1 MKRTISGMI
10 GTGSLAHNR
19 RDFIAENVD
28 PDRVQLNI
36 CYRNENLKEVYKE
49 LFDEAVERYNV
60 GKRKDR
66 QITNYYE
73 KIRQGKQEK
82 LFHEVIFQIG
92 NREDMAVGTEAGDLA
107 VNVLDEYVKDFQK
120 RNPTLRVFSCY
131 LHQDEATPHLH
142 IDFIPYV
149 TGWKGKGM
157 DTRVSLKQAL
167 KSLGFQ
173 GGNKHDTELNQ
184 WINHEKEVLA
194 ETAKQYG
201 IEWEQKGTHEEHLDV
216 YNFKKK
222 ERKKEVQE
230 LEQEKEHLTAEKE
243 ELTAQIAES
252 RADIQNLKDDKEQA
266 IKAKQEAEQKAG
278 SAEKELK
285 SLEDRREQLQ
295 PIMDSVSKEIKEYGT
310 VKMLLPEAG
319 TLERAV
325 TYRDK
330 KIKPL
335 FLQIKN
341 KVAVMAAQVK
351 ELTKEVEGW
360 KRKYQKAGSAEKEL
374 KSLEDRR
381 EQLQPIMDSVSK
393 EIKEYGTVK
402 MLLPEAGT
410 LERAVTYR
418 DKKIKPLFLQI
429 KNKVAVM
436 AAQVKELTKEV
447 EGWKRK
453 YQKVKQKYNAIQREL
468 DDIRKDNQKLS
479 EEKDILQG
487 VSDRYDRVVRVLGIE
502 TVDTAVQQDI
512 QNEKV
517 LEEKRRM
524 EQMPK
529 GNIHERLAWGMK
541 KSEMENQQRK
551 KTKSK
556 NREMER

>member
-1 MKRTISGMI
+1 
-10 GTGSLAHNR
+10 
-19 RDFIAENVD
+19 
-28 PDRVQLNI
+28 
-36 CYRNENLKEVYKE
+36 
-49 LFDEAVERYNV
+49 
-60 GKRKDR
+60 
-66 QITNYYE
+66 
-73 KIRQGKQEK
+73 
-82 LFHEVIFQIG
+82 
-92 NREDMAVGTEAGDLA
+92 MAVGTDEGDLA
-107 VNVLDEYVKDFQK
+107 VKVLNGYVKDFQK

-194 ETAKQYG
+194 EIAKQYG

-222 ERKKEVQE
+222 ERKKEVQK
-230 LEQEKEHLTAEKE
+230 LEQEKESLTVENE

-252 RADIQNLKDDKEQA
+252 RVDIQALKDDKEQA

-278 SAEKELK
+278 NAEKELK
-285 SLEDRREQLQ
+285 SLEERREQLQ
-295 PIMDSVSKEIKEYGT
+295 PIMDNVSKEIKEYGT
-310 VKMLLPEAG
+310 VKTLLPEAG

-335 FLQIKN
+335 FIQLKN
-341 KVAVMAAQVK
+341 KVAAMVAQVK
-351 ELTKEVEGW
+351 ELTKEVENW
-360 KRKYQKAGSAEKEL
+360 KGKYQKL
-374 KSLEDRR
+374 
-381 EQLQPIMDSVSK
+381 
-393 EIKEYGTVK
+393 
-402 MLLPEAGT
+402 
-410 LERAVTYR
+410 
-418 DKKIKPLFLQI
+418 
-429 KNKVAVM
+429 
-436 AAQVKELTKEV
+436 
-447 EGWKRK
+447 
-453 YQKVKQKYNAIQREL
+453 KQKYNAIQSEL
-468 DDIRKDNQKLS
+468 NDMRKNNQELS
-479 EEKDILQG
+479 EEKIILQG

-502 TVDTAVQQDI
+502 TVDVAVQQDI
-512 QNEKV
+512 QNEKA
-517 LEEKRRM
+517 LEEKRWM

-529 GNIHERLAWGMK
+529 GSIHERLAWGMK
-541 KSEMENQQRK
+541 KSEMENQQCK
-551 KTKSK
+551 KTKLK

>member
-1 MKRTISGMI
+1 MTMKRTISGMI

-222 ERKKEVQE
+222 ERKKEVQA
-230 LEQEKEHLTAEKE
+230 LEQEKEYLTAENE
-243 ELTAQIAES
+243 GLTAQIAEA
-252 RADIQNLKDDKEQA
+252 RADIQLLKDDKEQA
-266 IKAKQEAEQKAG
+266 VKDKEEAEKR
-278 SAEKELK
+278 AEKAEKDLC
-285 SLEDRREQLQ
+285 SLEERRERLQ
-295 PIMDSVSKEIKEYGT
+295 PVMDNVSKEIKEYGT
-310 VKMLLPEAG
+310 VKTLLPEAG
-319 TLERAV
+319 ALERAA

-335 FLQIKN
+335 FTQMKN
-341 KVAVMAAQVK
+341 KIAAMAVQVK
-351 ELTKEVEGW
+351 ELTKEVEKW
-360 KRKYQKAGSAEKEL
+360 KHKYQETK
-374 KSLEDRR
+374 
-381 EQLQPIMDSVSK
+381 
-393 EIKEYGTVK
+393 
-402 MLLPEAGT
+402 
-410 LERAVTYR
+410 
-418 DKKIKPLFLQI
+418 
-429 KNKVAVM
+429 
-436 AAQVKELTKEV
+436 QV
-447 EGWKRK
+447 
-453 YQKVKQKYNAIQREL
+453 YNRVQREL
-468 DDIRKDNQKLS
+468 DTVRQ
-479 EEKDILQG
+479 EKQQLQD
-487 VSDRYDRVVRVLGIE
+487 VSDRYDRVVRVLGE
-502 TVDTAVQQDI
+502 NVVEDAVQQDI
-512 QNEKV
+512 QEQKA
-517 LEEKRRM
+517 LEEKRQM

-529 GNIHERLAWGMK
+529 GSIHERLAWGAR

-551 KTKSK
+551 KNKTK
-556 NREMER
+556 NRGMER

>member
-1 MKRTISGMI
+1 MTMKRTISGMI

-149 TGWKGKGM
+149 TDWKGKGM

-194 ETAKQYG
+194 EIAKHHG

-222 ERKKEVQE
+222 ERKKEVQA
-230 LEQEKEHLTAEKE
+230 LEQEKEYLTAENE
-243 ELTAQIAES
+243 GLTAQIVEA
-252 RADIQNLKDDKEQA
+252 RADIQLLKDDKEQA
-266 IKAKQEAEQKAG
+266 VKDKEEAEKC
-278 SAEKELK
+278 AEKAEKDLH
-285 SLEDRREQLQ
+285 SLEERRERLQ
-295 PIMDSVSKEIKEYGT
+295 PVMDNVSKEIKEYGT
-310 VKMLLPEAG
+310 VKTLLPEAG
-319 TLERAV
+319 ALERAT

-335 FLQIKN
+335 FTQVKN
-341 KVAVMAAQVK
+341 KIAAMAAQVK
-351 ELTKEVEGW
+351 ELAEEVEKW
-360 KRKYQKAGSAEKEL
+360 KHKYQK
-374 KSLEDRR
+374 
-381 EQLQPIMDSVSK
+381 
-393 EIKEYGTVK
+393 
-402 MLLPEAGT
+402 
-410 LERAVTYR
+410 
-418 DKKIKPLFLQI
+418 
-429 KNKVAVM
+429 
-436 AAQVKELTKEV
+436 TK
-447 EGWKRK
+447 
-453 YQKVKQKYNAIQREL
+453 QAYNQIQREL
-468 DDIRKDNQKLS
+468 DTVR
-479 EEKDILQG
+479 EEEQLFDEKQQLQD
-487 VSDRYDRVVRVLGIE
+487 VSDRYDRVVRVLGE
-502 TVDTAVQQDI
+502 NAVGDTVQQDI
-512 QNEKV
+512 QGQKV
-517 LEEKRRM
+517 LEEKRQM
-524 EQMPK
+524 EQMPT
-529 GNIHERLAWGMK
+529 GSIHERLAWGAR

-551 KTKSK
+551 KNKK
-556 NREMER
+556 RRNGEIR